1 MVVVTAMPL
10 GQRVQT
16 SPGKRQTGL
25 IQKPQ
30 IGAAN
35 TCSPQNKPQKDD
47 LEPSCLPSSLLR
59 YASTLAFWYCLDS
72 GGLGRGRQPSPWPCL
87 FYSTDGDYLA
97 TCDNYH
103 LTRKNDSYQ
112 LVIWNGHLWGE
123 RFQTAA
129 MGECQ
134 GTDGNGRDPLGS
146 KGWRCSGYGKL
157 ISSTI
162 VTTNGG
168 RSPSGG
174 GEIFLRN
181 GVGRLCFG
189 DNRQG

>member
-97 TCDNYH
+97 KTFPYH
-103 LTRKNDSYQ
+103 RASKNCIYGFHI
-112 LVIWNGHLWGE
+112 LHGHLWGE
-123 RFQTAA
+123 RFQVPVF
-129 MGECQ
+129 ERRRIF
-134 GTDGNGRDPLGS
+134 GREGRRPSGR
-146 KGWRCSGYGKL
+146 KEAICSGKQNL
-157 ISSTI
+157 LKAS
-162 VTTNGG
+162 
-168 RSPSGG
+168 
-174 GEIFLRN
+174 
-181 GVGRLCFG
+181 
-189 DNRQG
+189 